1 MRDDLLRIGELPVYG
16 AAARVRPDG
25 VIELTRGRWQA
36 TIDA

>member
-1 MRDDLLRIGELPVYG
+1 LPVYG
-16 AAARVRPDG
+16 ATVRVRPDG